1 MISWN
6 LKELKLHVEPLLT
19 YTYIDIYDKQNSH
32 DKKKI
37 DTIKQIC
44 EKDVFLK
51 PDKDNKLVMKNNLK
65 FKNN

>member
-1 MISWN
+1 M
-6 LKELKLHVEPLLT
+6 KPERVKTARRAFT
-19 YTYIDIYDKQNSH
+19 YTYIDIYDKQNPH
-32 DKKKI
+32 DKNKI

>member
-1 MISWN
+1 M
-6 LKELKLHVEPLLT
+6 KPERVKTAHRAFT
-19 YTYIDIYDKQNSH
+19 YTYIDIYDKQNPH

>member
-1 MISWN
+1 M
-6 LKELKLHVEPLLT
+6 KPERVKTARRAFT
-19 YTYIDIYDKQNSH
+19 YAYIDIYDKQNSH

>member
-1 MISWN
+1 MKSERV
-6 LKELKLHVEPLLT
+6 KTARGAFT
-19 YTYIDIYDKQNSH
+19 YTYIDIYDKLNSH